1 MKRPSS
7 LDKSYRPG
15 RLSAFPHQADNR
27 ATLFQ
32 AINNAETT
40 LKQSL
45 TVSSKS
51 IILDDASLFPPNGII
66 KITHAK
72 DLGEP
77 EAIYYGAKIGNQLH
91 QVHRGFGGFRMSA
104 WPVGSIVTLPVM
116 ADHHNAL
123 KDAIIRIE
131 EQIGLKDN
139 PAVGSI
145 SATLVA
151 LEKKWL
157 IPKPIFKAYP
167 TTGTAPLTVRFQNLS
182 NTHGFRFL
190 WTFGDGTSSTE
201 RSPLHTFEEEGK
213 YNVQLTMVSHNGAS
227 GIVQKPDYIAVIK
240 SDLRTF
246 FYVNAQTGVSEETA
260 QDKATVFELVDQT
273 DAEVIER
280 HWFFGDGKDI
290 TINNPNEHSV
300 THTFAKPG
308 QYRPILLLRLANNKL
323 IKASTDMLMVE

>member
-1 MKRPSS
+1 MTA
-7 LDKSYRPG
+7 L
-15 RLSAFPHQADNR
+15 
-27 ATLFQ
+27 
-32 AINNAETT
+32 
-40 LKQSL
+40 
-45 TVSSKS
+45 SKS
-51 IILDDASLFPPNGII
+51 IILDDARLFPPSGLI
-66 KITHAK
+66 KITSAK

-77 EAIYYGAKIGNQLH
+77 EVVYYATKIDNQLH
-91 QVHRGFGGFRMSA
+91 NLHRGYGGFRLSA

-116 ADHHNAL
+116 ADHHNVL

-131 EQIGLKDN
+131 QQIGLKDN
-139 PAVGSI
+139 PANGSI
-145 SATLVA
+145 SNTLIA

-167 TTGTAPLTVRFQNLS
+167 TTGTVSLTVRFQNLS

-201 RSPLHTFEEEGK
+201 RSPLHIFEEEGK
-213 YNVQLTMVSHNGAS
+213 YTVQLTMVSQNGAS
-227 GIVQKPDYIAVIK
+227 GIVQKPDYITVAK
-240 SDLRTF
+240 SDLRAF
-246 FYVNAQTGVSEETA
+246 FYINVQAGVSEETA

-280 HWFFGDGKDI
+280 HWFFGDGKDV
-290 TINNPNEHSV
+290 TISNPNNHSI

-308 QYRPILLLRLANNKL
+308 QYRPTLLLRLANNKL